1 MAPTY
6 QVSAKQFL
14 QSQLC
19 TTLPVPT
26 KSFEGQTVIITGSN
40 TGLGF
45 EAAKHI
51 VRLKADKV
59 ILAVRSVSK
68 GETAAKAL
76 RSGSAGSEKSPTKV
90 EVWQLDLSS
99 YDSIQDFASR
109 VDRELDRLDVVIENA
124 GLLTE
129 NFTMAGDDESTIRVN
144 VLGTMFLALLLLP
157 KLRATA
163 NKWEKDVVLTFTGSF
178 MHWSA
183 KFEER
188 KADDIFQE
196 LADETKATMYDS
208 ERYSTSKLM
217 ELLAFRELAA
227 CLTQPDKG
235 HIITSLLNPGGVKTD
250 IMRDDN
256 MRLAQWL
263 TVKIGRAFF
272 LRSTEE
278 GSRTLVHAAQG
289 GRDTDRQYLDDCKPA
304 PPHFLSPFVRSDEG
318 QATQKKVWQQML
330 ARFEDIKPG
339 ITMNL

>member
-68 GETAAKAL
+68 GETAAKAI
-76 RSGSAGSEKSPTKV
+76 RSGAGLEKSPTKV

-99 YDSIQDFASR
+99 YDSTQDFASR
-109 VDRELDRLDVVIENA
+109 VDKELERLDVVIENA

-129 NFTMAGDDESTIRVN
+129 NFKLVGEDETQIKVN

-157 KLRATA
+157 KLRDTA
-163 NKWEKDVVLTFTGSF
+163 SKWEKDVVLTFVGSF

-188 KADDIFQE
+188 KADDIFKE

-217 ELLAFRELAA
+217 ELLTFRELASN
-227 CLTQPDKG
+227 LTQPQKG
-235 HIITSLLNPGGVKTD
+235 YIVTSLLNPGGVKTD
-250 IMRDDN
+250 VMRDEN
-256 MRLAQWL
+256 MRFAQWL
-263 TVKIGRAFF
+263 QVKIGRAFI

-289 GRDTDRQYLDDCKPA
+289 DRDTDRQYLDDCKPA

-318 QATQKKVWQQML
+318 KATQKKVWQQML
-330 ARFEDIKPG
+330 ARFENIKPG